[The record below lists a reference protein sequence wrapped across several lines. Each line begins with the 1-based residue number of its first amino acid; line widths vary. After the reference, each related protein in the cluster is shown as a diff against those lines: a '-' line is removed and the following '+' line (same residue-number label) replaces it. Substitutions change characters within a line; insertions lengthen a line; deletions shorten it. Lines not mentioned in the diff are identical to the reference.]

1 MSIYAKIFNRLLKED
16 VMAST
21 AFGPNATGDT
31 GNQFPAQN
39 SKGYNDGDNR
49 PIDPYKAILG
59 VKKKKKKSQK
69 KTKFPV
75 QRRSFPGL

>member
-1 MSIYAKIFNRLLKED
+1 MNLYADIFDRLLRED
-16 VMAST
+16 ISSAT

-49 PIDPYKAILG
+49 PINPYNIILG
-59 VKKKKKKSQK
+59 DKKKKGKKKRTK
-69 KTKFPV
+69 KIKM
-75 QRRSFPGL
+75 QRRTFSGL